1 MKFFKYIIPLTMII
15 LLVECKGDHSNNE
28 NDDNDGPPTVV
39 VDAPEMIIPIQR
51 GAQLFYNY
59 KENRI
64 PLIEEYENSNSSDG
78 EEEYLATTSITFD
91 FEMMKQY
98 MKYVEQEAQAAHT
111 DIKGLRVYLGQYSKN
126 KNEKHP
132 RAETVF
138 FNPTMQ
144 LKSGNEVAFAIYN
157 QNGNPVAIPVGELVD
172 YSNIRGSKG
181 QKKQKIQNKNDDD
194 VTSLVGND
202 GHRRPPPINN
212 EDGDY

>member
-1 MKFFKYIIPLTMII
+1 MLI
-15 LLVECKGDHSNNE
+15 LLVECKGDHSNDN
-28 NDDNDGPPTVV
+28 NDDNDGPPTII
-39 VDAPEMIIPIQR
+39 VDAPEMMIPIQR

-64 PLIEEYENSNSSDG
+64 PLIEEYENSNLPNG
-78 EEEYLATTSITFD
+78 EDEYLATTSITFD

-98 MKYVEQEAQAAHT
+98 MKYVEQEAEAAGT

-138 FNPTMQ
+138 FNPTML

-157 QNGNPVAIPVGELVD
+157 RNGSPVAIPVGELID
-172 YSNIRGSKG
+172 YSNFKGGKG
-181 QKKQKIQNKNDDD
+181 QKSQQLQNKNDDD
-194 VTSLVGND
+194 VTSLSGNQ
-202 GHRRPPPINN
+202 GHRRPPPIS
-212 EDGDY
+212 GQPDY